1 MGYQKEALQ
10 KVAKL
15 MQHSVKDAIAFGDG
29 MNDKEMLQMA
39 GKGCIMQN
47 AHQLLKDLLP
57 DMEVIGSN
65 VDDAVAHYL
74 RKLYQV

>member
-1 MGYQKEALQ
+1 
-10 KVAKL
+10 
-15 MQHSVKDAIAFGDG
+15 
-29 MNDKEMLQMA
+29 MA